1 MSLDAESAWSAV
13 LERDVERDGSFVYAV
28 CSTKIYC
35 RPSCPARRPLR
46 ENVSFFSA
54 AREAEAA
61 GFRPCRRC
69 HPGTDQ
75 SRSLEA
81 KLARARALLESEVDR
96 TLSLGELAARVG
108 LSASHLQRAFKA
120 RYGLSPRAH
129 AAALR
134 LERFKQ
140 ELPRA
145 RSVTEALY
153 DAGYGSSRALYEK
166 AAAGIGMT
174 PSAYRRGGEGVT
186 LRYSITH
193 CSLGKLLIAQ
203 STRGVC
209 AVLLGGTAAEL
220 ERELAL
226 EFPRAAR
233 VREPE
238 LDARARAALRAVDGS
253 TLARR
258 LALDLGGTEFQR
270 RVWNELCR
278 IPKGTTR
285 SYREIAEQLGTPTA
299 ARAVAR
305 ACAQNRIAVVVPCHR
320 VLRADGALAGYRWG
334 ASRKRRLLDREK
346 RGPKT

>member
-1 MSLDAESAWSAV
+1 MILDAEKAWSAV

-28 CSTKIYC
+28 RSTKIYC

-46 ENVSFFSA
+46 ENVSFFPA
-54 AREAEAA
+54 AQQAEAA

-69 HPGTDQ
+69 HPGAEKE
-75 SRSLEA
+75 RSLDA
-81 KLARARALLESEVDR
+81 KLARARALLESELDR
-96 TLSLGELAARVG
+96 TLPLGELAARVG

-134 LERFKQ
+134 LERFKR

-153 DAGYGSSRALYEK
+153 DAGYGSSRALYAR
-166 AAAGIGMT
+166 AAESIGMT
-174 PSAYRRGGEGVT
+174 PSAYRRGGEGVA
-186 LRYSITH
+186 LRYAIAR

-209 AVLLGGTAAEL
+209 AVLLGRTAAEL
-220 ERELAL
+220 EEELAR
-226 EFPRAAR
+226 EFPRADR

-238 LDARARAALRAVDGS
+238 LDARARAALRAVEGS
-253 TLARR
+253 TSARR

-270 RVWNELCR
+270 RVWSELCR
-278 IPKGTTR
+278 IPKGETR
-285 SYREIAEQLGTPTA
+285 SYREVAEQLGSPTS

-305 ACAQNRIAVVVPCHR
+305 ACAQNRAAVVVPCHR
-320 VLRADGALAGYRWG
+320 VLRADGALSGYRWG
-334 ASRKRRLLDREK
+334 ASRKRRLLAREK
-346 RGPKT
+346 RGSKA

>member
-1 MSLDAESAWSAV
+1 MTLDSESAWSAV
-13 LERDVERDGSFVYAV
+13 LERDATRDGSFVYAV
-28 CSTKIYC
+28 RSTKIYC

-54 AREAEAA
+54 ARDAEAA
-61 GFRPCRRC
+61 GFRACRRC
-69 HPGTDQ
+69 HPGADQ

-81 KLARARALLESEVDR
+81 KLDRARVLLESELDR
-96 TLSLGELAARVG
+96 TPALHELSRRVG

-134 LERFKQ
+134 LERFKR

-153 DAGYGSSRALYEK
+153 DAGYGSSRALYER
-166 AAAGIGMT
+166 AAQGIGMT

-186 LRYSITH
+186 LRYAITR

-203 STRGVC
+203 STRGVA
-209 AVLLGGTAAEL
+209 AVLLGRSSAEL
-220 ERELAL
+220 ERELSR

-233 VREPE
+233 LREPV
-238 LDARARAALRAVDGS
+238 LDARARAALGAVEGAS
-253 TLARR
+253 SGGR
-258 LALDLGGTEFQR
+258 LALDLGGSEFQR
-270 RVWNELCR
+270 RVWSELCR
-278 IPKGTTR
+278 IPKGETR
-285 SYREIAEQLGTPTA
+285 SYREIAERLGVPSA

-305 ACAQNRIAVVVPCHR
+305 ACARNRVAVLVPCHR
-320 VLRADGALAGYRWG
+320 VVRASGALSGYRWG
-334 ASRKRRLLDREK
+334 AARKRLLLAREK
-346 RGPKT
+346 GGKKR